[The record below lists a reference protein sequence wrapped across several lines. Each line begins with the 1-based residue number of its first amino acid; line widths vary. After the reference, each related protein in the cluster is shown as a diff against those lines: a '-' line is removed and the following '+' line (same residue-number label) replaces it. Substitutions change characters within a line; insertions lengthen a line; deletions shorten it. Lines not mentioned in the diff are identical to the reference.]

1 MTFKGITDSIM
12 ESEQEEVERLAQAP
26 EGSLLRHLSTLPV
39 NIRGDLR
46 GRIIEVPEKDGGRI
60 VVVPFDTSGSAS
72 RRSDDR
78 LQRHGLWWEVAV
90 VQSDHLSY
98 PVGGHHLVMSEAEL
112 VRGHIVGLD
121 LQ

>member
-26 EGSLLRHLSTLPV
+26 ERSLLRHLSTLPV

-60 VVVPFDTSGSAS
+60 VVVPFDTSGSAG

-78 LQRHGLWWEVAV
+78 LQRHGLWWKVAV
-90 VQSDHLSY
+90 VHSDHLSY
-98 PVGGHHLVMSEAEL
+98 PVGGHHLVMPEAEL

-121 LQ
+121 LR